1 MTVGY
6 KDSNSSPLADWL
18 ADLLGDP
25 CGGLLFFPPSVRSG
39 CLQAAHSKCSSLDE
53 TCRDHIVFMAT
64 EKMAP
69 AVGFLFLFVDKLR
82 SE

>member
-25 CGGLLFFPPSVRSG
+25 CGGLFVVLPSLGEVRLLAGSSFQMFISG
-39 CLQAAHSKCSSLDE
+39 
-53 TCRDHIVFMAT
+53 
-64 EKMAP
+64 
-69 AVGFLFLFVDKLR
+69 
-82 SE
+82 